1 MTRPYPSAGFVTRA
15 TKRRVMGATT
25 RTAGKATAQA
35 KAQDDIHVPKN
46 SGGRP
51 MARRVAMAETMQDIR
66 PDRMKPKRTGAKRAG
81 IMLGSGVWFA
91 PFIAAWRAMVNGTKR
106 ARPARC

>member
-1 MTRPYPSAGFVTRA
+1 VTGAHPGGGAVMRA
-15 TKRRVMGATT
+15 TSLRVMGATI
-25 RTAGKATAQA
+25 RTVGKATAQA
-35 KAQDDIHVPKN
+35 KAQEDIHVPKN
-46 SGGRP
+46 SGGSP
-51 MARRVAMAETMQDIR
+51 MARTVAMAETMQDMS